1 MQSRRI
7 NQAIYGNKDA
17 DIEGLLQLIDQ
28 QHTTDSCRAYQCIKT
43 LVASAQ
49 QSSLVKDKLL
59 EDPGKWQWAVSWLKE
74 KMDGDSTSLVSTAN
88 DTQSGF
94 DAASNEDSLTRTFH
108 RTTSAVVTLAEAN
121 AILAEFDTPM
131 EEGNQMEIDTNKQRL
146 DEDEE
151 MPPDLLEMKD

>member
-1 MQSRRI
+1 
-7 NQAIYGNKDA
+7 
-17 DIEGLLQLIDQ
+17 
-28 QHTTDSCRAYQCIKT
+28 
-43 LVASAQ
+43 
-49 QSSLVKDKLL
+49 
-59 EDPGKWQWAVSWLKE
+59 
-74 KMDGDSTSLVSTAN
+74 MDGDSTSLVSTASDN
-88 DTQSGF
+88 HSGF

-131 EEGNQMEIDTNKQRL
+131 EDGSSLNQMEIDGTGTGSNKERL